1 MPTIAALR
9 RDRLIGRIAIP
20 NHTAFTWFLAVPLL
34 GRTRLTVPV
43 RVLTQDKG
51 WTQLCCADLTSL
63 SDSQIE
69 LLIANGVLLPDR
81 ANLHAAA

>member
-20 NHTAFTWFLAVPLL
+20 SHTAFTWFLTVPPL

-51 WTQLCCADLTSL
+51 
-63 SDSQIE
+63 
-69 LLIANGVLLPDR
+69 
-81 ANLHAAA
+81 